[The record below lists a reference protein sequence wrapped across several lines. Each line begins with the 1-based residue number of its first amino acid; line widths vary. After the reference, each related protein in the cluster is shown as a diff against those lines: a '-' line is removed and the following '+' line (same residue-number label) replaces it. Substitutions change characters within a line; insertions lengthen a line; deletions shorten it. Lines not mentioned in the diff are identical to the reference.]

1 MSEMERESTTAASNS
16 KDDIPQ
22 QKIREDLV
30 SFFRIFIILMRILS
44 WISS

>member
-1 MSEMERESTTAASNS
+1 MSEMERESTPAASNI

-30 SFFRIFIILMRILS
+30 PIFR
-44 WISS
+44 